1 MAEILIPRR
10 RFSQPQGR
18 QKVAQDWRDRLLS
31 LVHFSSSGVTDVA
44 DETAVWTPTGQYW
57 LEPSTHGDG
66 LRLDNSAVGKVQNS
80 TLMASVLN
88 EPVTVVLFLPVVG
101 APPGAGCVFF
111 GSEPYSS
118 YSQIDTSGI
127 FYFFGTGRGSHTE
140 INNGAFYNSENRTIA
155 FRQDVT
161 GNAAYGG
168 NALFI
173 GKKKFV
179 ADSTGKLFN
188 GATTIQYGGWSAI
201 SWQYQGVIGSAAI
214 IRGSATDEEI
224 QAAVDN
230 PWMFYEDD
238 PVRIY
243 SFAAGAATV
252 DGQTLTVSSS
262 LIPGAAT
269 GSAAG
274 SAPGAV
280 VSLASA
286 IVSGAASGQASSA
299 GALVTESAALL
310 PGAGSGAA
318 AAAGQ
323 SIALAASILA
333 GAASGA
339 ATVAGASLALATTL
353 IPGAATAGATG
364 NAPGAVVT
372 AGTSLVPG
380 AAVGAAAAAGAS
392 VSVAATL
399 IPGAVTAGG
408 TANAPGATIVTT
420 ASLAPGAATGGA
432 VAGGVV
438 LAAASSLIPGA
449 ASAGAVGNASGAT
462 VSASLSLLPGAATG
476 AAAASGQALS
486 LSASLLPGAATA
498 GGAGVAPGDTLTTS
512 ASLSAGTAS
521 GAASVPAH
529 TWQAFLSLITG
540 AAVGESAGSEPA
552 AAPGA
557 EFVAFL
563 ALIVG
568 EASGV
573 VVDDYPMKYATLADM
588 VTRFGQAELIQLTDT
603 ANVPPAYIDT
613 TRVQIAIN
621 DAQMEIDS
629 AVGRIYRLPL
639 AGCIRPPVPPGTEP
653 TAVAPP
659 QLTRLA
665 CDIARFFLYDDLA
678 PENEVV
684 RRYKQAKA
692 TLDDIASG
700 ALQLT
705 CPWGGSPGELIG
717 TDVQSGAAE
726 VYDCFSPR
734 QITDD
739 TLRGF

>member
-10 RFSQPQGR
+10 RFTQPQGR
-18 QKVAQDWRDRLLS
+18 QKVAQDWRGRVLS
-31 LVHFSSSGVTDVA
+31 LVHFSPSGVTDVA
-44 DETAVWTPTGQYW
+44 DEKAVWTPSGSYW

-66 LRLDNSAVGKVQNS
+66 LRLSSAVLGKIQNS
-80 TLMASVLN
+80 TIMADVLN
-88 EPVTVVLFLPVVG
+88 EPVTVVMFLPVIG
-101 APPGAGCVFF
+101 ASASSGPVFF

-118 YSQIDTSGI
+118 YCQIASNGL
-127 FYFFGTGRGSHTE
+127 FYFFGGGPDSHTE
-140 INNGAFYNSENRTIA
+140 VANGSFFGSENKTIA
-155 FRQDVT
+155 FRQDET

-173 GKKKFV
+173 EKKKF
-179 ADSTGKLFN
+179 AAGGTGKLFN
-188 GATTIQYGGWSAI
+188 GATTIQYGGWNGVG
-201 SWQYQGVIGSAAI
+201 WQYQGVIGSAAI
-214 IRGSATDEEI
+214 IRGSATDAEVVE
-224 QAAVDN
+224 AVDN

-238 PVRIY
+238 PVRFY
-243 SFAAGAATV
+243 SIPAGVATA

-262 LIPGAAT
+262 LVPGAASGGAAATGQTISAAVSLIPGAAT
-269 GSAAG
+269 GAGAG
-274 SAPGAV
+274 SAPGALLTTT
-280 VSLASA
+280 LALTPGVA
-286 IVSGAASGQASSA
+286 TGQASVA
-299 GALVTESAALL
+299 GATIATAVALTAGAA
-310 PGAGSGAA
+310 SGAA

-323 SIALAASILA
+323 TVSQAGALLAGGATGA
-333 GAASGA
+333 GAA
-339 ATVAGASLALATTL
+339 AGASLA
-353 IPGAATAGATG
+353 AA
-364 NAPGAVVT
+364 
-372 AGTSLVPG
+372 L
-380 AAVGAAAAAGAS
+380 
-392 VSVAATL
+392 TL

-408 TANAPGATIVTT
+408 VANAPGATVTVST
-420 ASLAPGAATGGA
+420 SIAPGAATGTAAA
-432 VAGGVV
+432 VGVV
-438 LAAASSLIPGA
+438 FASTSSLIPGA
-449 ASAGAVGNASGAT
+449 ASAGAAGSASGAIFT
-462 VSASLSLLPGAATG
+462 AAVSLLPGVATG

-486 LSASLLPGAATA
+486 LSASMLPGAATA
-498 GGAGVAPGDTLTTS
+498 GGVGAAPGAIISTS
-512 ASLSAGTAS
+512 ASVVAGAAS
-521 GAASVPAH
+521 GGASVPAR
-529 TWQAFLSLITG
+529 TWQAFLSLIPG
-540 AAVGESAGSEPA
+540 AASGESAGSQPGF
-552 AAPGA
+552 APGA
-557 EFVAFL
+557 EFAAFL

-568 EASGV
+568 DASGV

-588 VTRFGQAELIQLTDT
+588 VTRFGQTELAQLTDT
-603 ANVPPAYIDT
+603 VNLPPSSIDT

-639 AGCIRPPVPPGTEP
+639 SGCIRPPVPPGTEP

-692 TLDDIASG
+692 TLEDIANG
-700 ALQLT
+700 DLQLA

-717 TDVQSGAAE
+717 TDAQSGSAE